1 MANLSLQSIWTC
13 DSGHIRVTPNGQ
25 PSVFDMIKTLGSQKN
40 PHQVWERFS
49 YTHPEVLTK
58 CENFRF
64 PGRGQRDTPVAKAK
78 EDVLYILSLLPGE
91 VGRSYREQAAKL
103 FTAFLDNPASVAAA
117 AVERMTEDEQERLE
131 ARLKGKRTRRTFT
144 DALRSYDVKEVGFA
158 YCTNAIY
165 VPILGNDA
173 RQLKNKIAEVKNLP
187 VKNVKPRDHF
197 TIQQLTDV
205 ETAERVA
212 VGQLERNTVAGNPGV
227 ERIVR
232 KSAEYVRKILDGDID
247 IPGIA

>member
-103 FTAFLDNPASVAAA
+103 FTAFLDNPSSVAAA
-117 AVERMTEDEQERLE
+117 AIERMTEDEQERLE
-131 ARLKGKRTRRTFT
+131 ARLKGKRTRHTFT
-144 DALRSYDVKEVGFA
+144 DVLKTYGVVKQGYA
-158 YCTNAIY
+158 HCTNAIY
-165 VPILGNDA
+165 VPTLGSDA
-173 RQLKNKIAEVKNLP
+173 RQLKNKIAEQKNLALKS
-187 VKNVKPRDHF
+187 VNPRDHF
-197 TIQQLTDV
+197 TVQQLTDV
-205 ETAERVA
+205 ETAERIA
-212 VGQLERNTVAGNPGV
+212 VGQLARNTVGGNPGV
-227 ERIVR
+227 ESIVC
-232 KSAEYVRKILDGDID
+232 KSAEYTRKLLDGDID
-247 IPGIA
+247 IPGIV